1 MTGLNGADLFGGTD
15 AQPGPAARALA
26 HAREATTECP
36 HCKGTGRVPART
48 LGERLRALRAET
60 GLLQT
65 QVCER
70 LNGIISA
77 ANLGHVECDRN
88 PNPRLDVIR
97 ALAEFYNVRPGWLID
112 GDPDP

>member
-1 MTGLNGADLFGGTD
+1 MSNGADLLS
-15 AQPGPAARALA
+15 AVPPEPRRAR
-26 HAREATTECP
+26 TECP

-48 LGERLRALRAET
+48 LGERLRALRADT

-65 QVCER
+65 QVTEQ
-70 LNGIISA
+70 LNGLISA

-97 ALAEFYNVRPGWLID
+97 ALAEFYGVKPGWLID
-112 GDPDP
+112 GDPE